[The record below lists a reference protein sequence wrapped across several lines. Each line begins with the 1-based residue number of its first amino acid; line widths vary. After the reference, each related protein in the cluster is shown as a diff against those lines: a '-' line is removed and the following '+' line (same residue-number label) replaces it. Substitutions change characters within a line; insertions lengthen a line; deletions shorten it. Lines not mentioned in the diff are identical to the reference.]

1 MHWHSIL
8 NFAETAACSV
18 AQYICQLLVQF
29 YSVCG
34 NTNEVNIA
42 AEEETT
48 QWHYMW
54 MHYELDMKLLLIK
67 KLGVGIFKKCTSSSI
82 YENFIKSYWQM
93 YH

>member
-1 MHWHSIL
+1 MIDFPHWHSIL

-29 YSVCG
+29 CSVCG

-54 MHYELDMKLLLIK
+54 VHYELDMKLLLIK
-67 KLGVGIFKKCTSSSI
+67 KLGVGI
-82 YENFIKSYWQM
+82 
-93 YH
+93 